1 MPPALLLRLEGAAL
15 FFCGIFF
22 YHSLGAGWILFV
34 TLCLWPDISM
44 LGYLVNP
51 KLGSRLY
58 NLVHTEVLPAA
69 LAASSFALHRTSLLA
84 FALIWLC
91 HIGFDRLIG
100 AGLKYPY
107 VLQRHPSTASV
118 KASLRK
124 ARNLEKG
131 LEEVTP
137 LTRSQVDAKRAIRT
151 SGSSKIWKGFVR
163 VLSSVR

>member
-15 FFCGIFF
+15 FLCGIFF

-34 TLCLWPDISM
+34 TLVLWPDISM

-69 LAASSFALHRTSLLA
+69 LAASSFALHQTFLLA

-100 AGLKYPY
+100 AGLKYPTTGIFFKDTH
-107 VLQRHPSTASV
+107 LQRV
-118 KASLRK
+118 
-124 ARNLEKG
+124 
-131 LEEVTP
+131 
-137 LTRSQVDAKRAIRT
+137 
-151 SGSSKIWKGFVR
+151 
-163 VLSSVR
+163 